1 MMTYYWR
8 KKTFFK
14 PQVLQNGLWKVGND
28 KRIIF
33 YFLIAIKAFNNCAIK
48 MVENDQL
55 KTMFCLYRVKI
66 TGNTGEHVPGMI
78 AARTLYVNGEAKGT

>member
-1 MMTYYWR
+1 LAE

-14 PQVLQNGLWKVGND
+14 PQVLQNELWKVGND
-28 KRIIF
+28 ERILF
-33 YFLIAIKAFNNCAIK
+33 YFLIAIKAFNNFTMKIVK
-48 MVENDQL
+48 NEQL

-78 AARTLYVNGEAKGT
+78 AARTL